1 MAKFKMK
8 AHLEVFGIQK
18 KIQFLTQ
25 LWQEIPKSFLLSL
38 TIFLVSIF
46 LVNQEN
52 QKMSQKILGQQTQIR
67 ADQQTITAWEQI
79 LEERPDY
86 RDGWI
91 QLAAAYYKIGER
103 LKAKQALE
111 KAKALDPNNET
122 ILNFEKFLEE

>member
-1 MAKFKMK
+1 
-8 AHLEVFGIQK
+8 
-18 KIQFLTQ
+18 
-25 LWQEIPKSFLLSL
+25 
-38 TIFLVSIF
+38 
-46 LVNQEN
+46 
-52 QKMSQKILGQQTQIR
+52 MSQKILGQQTQIR